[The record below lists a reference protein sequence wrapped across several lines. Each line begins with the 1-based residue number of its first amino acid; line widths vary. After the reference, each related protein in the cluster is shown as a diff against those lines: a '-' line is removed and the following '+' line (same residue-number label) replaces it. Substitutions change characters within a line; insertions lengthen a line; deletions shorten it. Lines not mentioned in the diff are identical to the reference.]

1 MFIQFWMVQRLT
13 REIHDLRKKSSDLQ
27 VRITQYQNYAN
38 KLGQSS
44 VLGADRLAALPPDL
58 VSRVALFSQFAEQNS
73 SMMASNHLMNM
84 KACGLVPQGLTPQ
97 QQYQIEFS
105 AYNQFKEQARKA
117 MKQQEIAKLNEIEKE
132 IQLEQNE
139 IENQIKMKQ
148 EMLESHKKGLEDDI
162 KNAFKS

>member
-1 MFIQFWMVQRLT
+1 
-13 REIHDLRKKSSDLQ
+13 
-27 VRITQYQNYAN
+27 
-38 KLGQSS
+38 
-44 VLGADRLAALPPDL
+44 
-58 VSRVALFSQFAEQNS
+58 
-73 SMMASNHLMNM
+73 MNM
-84 KACGLVPQGLTPQ
+84 KACGLVPQGFTPQ

-139 IENQIKMKQ
+139 IEAQINMKQ
-148 EMLESHKKGLEDDI
+148 EMLNSHKKGLEDDI

>member
-1 MFIQFWMVQRLT
+1 
-13 REIHDLRKKSSDLQ
+13 
-27 VRITQYQNYAN
+27 
-38 KLGQSS
+38 
-44 VLGADRLAALPPDL
+44 
-58 VSRVALFSQFAEQNS
+58 
-73 SMMASNHLMNM
+73 
-84 KACGLVPQGLTPQ
+84 
-97 QQYQIEFS
+97 
-105 AYNQFKEQARKA
+105 